1 MGFKLLTTKEQ
12 IRKTIADKISSM
24 DAAIISRFKFVGEQF
39 IIDARNSGGYK
50 DQTGNLRNS
59 ICYLI
64 LRNGVVVSVSSFTSS
79 GGRSA
84 GKGATKGKEF
94 ILLVAKDYPKGYVLI
109 CAAGMEYAAAVES
122 RGKDVI
128 TGSSQL
134 AESKIRLALTSVTE
148 FK

>member
-1 MGFKLLTTKEQ
+1 VGIELITTREQ
-12 IRKTIADKISSM
+12 IRKSIAEKIRIM
-24 DAAIISRFKFVGEQF
+24 DTAIISRFQSVGEQF
-39 IIDARNSGGYK
+39 IVDARNSGGYK

-59 ICYLI
+59 IGYLV
-64 LRNGVVVSVSSFTSS
+64 LRNGLVVSMSSFASS
-79 GGRSA
+79 GKRST
-84 GKGATKGKEF
+84 GKGAAKGKEF

-134 AESKIRLALTSVTE
+134 AESKIRQALNRRYGI
-148 FK
+148 